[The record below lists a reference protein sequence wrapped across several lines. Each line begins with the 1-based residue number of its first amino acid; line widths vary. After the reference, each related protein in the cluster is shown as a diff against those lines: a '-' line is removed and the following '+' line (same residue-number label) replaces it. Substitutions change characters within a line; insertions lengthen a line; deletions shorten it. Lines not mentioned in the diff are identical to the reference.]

1 MTDPAFPAQPSA
13 EQRHPRTKAIIGVF
27 AGLAVLIVAFALF
40 ALHRPHPV
48 RVPSLDDARRIEA
61 GRLIYAREC
70 ASCHGGHL
78 EGQPNWTS
86 RLPSGRLPAPPHDE
100 SGHTW
105 HHPSVVLFE
114 ITKFGMKPPH
124 APADYQSDM
133 QGFGGRLSDDEI
145 WNVIAF
151 IRSRW
156 PEKIRVRHQQ
166 LDEQFAKQERH

>member
-13 EQRHPRTKAIIGVF
+13 NRRPRRTTAVIGAF
-27 AGLAVLIVAFALF
+27 AGLAVLIVVFALF
-40 ALHRPHPV
+40 ALYRPHHV
-48 RVPSLDDARRIEA
+48 RVPPLDEAWRIES
-61 GRLIYAREC
+61 GRLIYARSC
-70 ASCHGGHL
+70 ASCHGGNL

-86 RLPSGRLPAPPHDE
+86 KLASGRLPAPPHDE
-100 SGHTW
+100 TGHTW

-124 APADYQSDM
+124 APANYQSDM
-133 QGFGGRLSDDEI
+133 RGFNDQLGDDEI

-156 PEKIRVRHQQ
+156 PEKIRTRHQQ
-166 LDEQFAKQERH
+166 LDEQFAKQQRH